1 MKKNSAFSLMEV
13 SIVVLIVGII
23 IAGTLQSSALVR
35 KMRLNTAKSLT
46 RSAPV
51 PGIKDL
57 VLWYETTLETSF
69 NDSEQFSDGGYLTTW
84 YDNSPQSPNKNNA
97 TQATQAN
104 QPKYY
109 FTSFDG
115 AIPSARL
122 DGNDSMAFDGSR
134 LIGNPYTIFV
144 VEQRRSGAATSYFIT
159 GSGSADNQV
168 LTLGYLTATQLVQS
182 HYGTELD
189 YGTLSAYSSPMPR
202 ILTYMAD
209 STNGKQAWI
218 NGGNAYSDAA
228 QTGLLTSFTGAMI
241 GNTYV
246 GDLGEVIIFSRDLET
261 YERQAVEKYL
271 SKKFKVKVT

>member
-1 MKKNSAFSLMEV
+1 MKKNSAFSLIEV
-13 SIVVLIVGII
+13 SIVILVVSIL
-23 IAGTLQSSALVR
+23 IAGTLNSSVLVR
-35 KMRLNTAKSLT
+35 KMRLSTAKSLT
-46 RSAPV
+46 KAAPV
-51 PGIKDL
+51 PAIKDL
-57 VLWYETTLETSF
+57 VLWYETALETSF
-69 NDSEQFSDGGYLTTW
+69 NDSEQFSDGGYITTW

-115 AIPSARL
+115 AIPSVRM
-122 DGNDSMAFDGSR
+122 DGNDSMAFDGTR
-134 LIGNPYTIFV
+134 LINNPYTIFV
-144 VEQRRSGAATSYFIT
+144 VEQRRSGASTSYFIT
-159 GSGSADNQV
+159 GSGSANNQV

-189 YGTLSAYSSPMPR
+189 YGTLPAYDSPMPR

-209 STNGKQAWI
+209 SINGKQAWI
-218 NGGNAYSDAA
+218 NGGTAYSDAA
-228 QTGLLTSFTGAMI
+228 QTSLLTSFSGAMI

-271 SKKFKVKVT
+271 GKKFRVKVS